1 MTRQCGLDV
10 RCRAQ
15 LFGSDNSAVLLFVFG
30 HSFVRATLME
40 GGGGEGRCMILIRRY
55 LLNEVSSFLF
65 HIMRF

>member
-30 HSFVRATLME
+30 HSFVRATLM
-40 GGGGEGRCMILIRRY
+40 GGGGGREGA
-55 LLNEVSSFLF
+55 
-65 HIMRF
+65 